1 MEELSRVL
9 KELESKLEVAKESE
23 KRQQEFEKKSAIRF
37 KKNIKAIE
45 KFFPKLHREIRSFTP
60 RESFKVFATK
70 SGAGNFVPADSEVP
84 IYGQDPLKQSKHQVE
99 KA

>member
-37 KKNIKAIE
+37 KI
-45 KFFPKLHREIRSFTP
+45 
-60 RESFKVFATK
+60 
-70 SGAGNFVPADSEVP
+70 
-84 IYGQDPLKQSKHQVE
+84 
-99 KA
+99 